1 MEESKFGTLK
11 NSSNAA
17 IENLNTDGRIINS

>member
-1 MEESKFGTLK
+1 MEDSKFGTHR

-17 IENLNTDGRIINS
+17 IETLNTDGRIINK